1 MSNLIN
7 EINAENILID
17 VQELNRLELIAELE
31 MGIYEAS
38 YWSFDDLVNLV
49 VELRLEALPDGPLQ
63 MNIRQI
69 FLDQDGVLADFES
82 GLTKALGYKVD
93 LKSKKDVYDK
103 EKRKL
108 TAQRLFR
115 NLKPL
120 PDAWKLVDYCM
131 NSGIHTEIL
140 TAAGTVNRTLVIKDK
155 IDWIRRYINPYWI
168 IIPTFKGSQKAAFA
182 HKKAVL
188 IDDRQRNIDAWVEAG
203 GIGILHK
210 TADDTI
216 EQLDEIINAE

>member
-1 MSNLIN
+1 MSK
-7 EINAENILID
+7 
-17 VQELNRLELIAELE
+17 V
-31 MGIYEAS
+31 
-38 YWSFDDLVNLV
+38 
-49 VELRLEALPDGPLQ
+49 
-63 MNIRQI
+63 RQI

-93 LKSKKDVYDK
+93 LKSKHDVYEA

-115 NLKPL
+115 NLEPL
-120 PDAWKLVDYCM
+120 PDAWKLVDFCM

-140 TAAGTVNRTLVIKDK
+140 TAAGTVNRTLVVKDK
-155 IDWIRRYINPYWI
+155 IDWIRRYIHPQWTV
-168 IIPTFKGSQKAAFA
+168 IPTFKGTQKAAFA

-188 IDDRQRNIDAWVEAG
+188 IDDRQRNIDCWVEAG

-210 TADDTI
+210 TADETI
-216 EQLDEIINAE
+216 EQLNYIINTNHGHSE

>member
-1 MSNLIN
+1 MSK
-7 EINAENILID
+7 
-17 VQELNRLELIAELE
+17 V
-31 MGIYEAS
+31 
-38 YWSFDDLVNLV
+38 
-49 VELRLEALPDGPLQ
+49 
-63 MNIRQI
+63 RQI

-93 LKSKKDVYDK
+93 LKSKHDVYDA

-115 NLKPL
+115 NLEPL
-120 PDAWKLVDYCM
+120 PDAWKLVDWCL

-155 IDWIRRYINPYWI
+155 IDWIRRYISPHWI

-182 HKKAVL
+182 HEKAVL
-188 IDDRQRNIDAWVEAG
+188 IDDRPKNIYDWIEAG
-203 GIGILHK
+203 GIGILHT

-216 EQLDEIINAE
+216 KQLDYIISDGHNE

>member
-1 MSNLIN
+1 MSK
-7 EINAENILID
+7 
-17 VQELNRLELIAELE
+17 VK
-31 MGIYEAS
+31 
-38 YWSFDDLVNLV
+38 
-49 VELRLEALPDGPLQ
+49 
-63 MNIRQI
+63 QI

-93 LKSKKDVYDK
+93 VTSPIDVYDI

-115 NLKPL
+115 NLDPL

-140 TAAGTVNRTLVIKDK
+140 TAAGTVNRTLVVKDK
-155 IDWIRRYINPYWI
+155 IDWIRRYVHPHWI
-168 IIPTFKGSQKAAFA
+168 VIPTFSGTQKAAFA

-188 IDDRQRNIDAWVEAG
+188 VDDRQRNIDYWEEAG

-210 TADDTI
+210 TADETI
-216 EQLDEIINAE
+216 EQLDYIISDGQSE

>member
-1 MSNLIN
+1 MSK
-7 EINAENILID
+7 
-17 VQELNRLELIAELE
+17 VK
-31 MGIYEAS
+31 
-38 YWSFDDLVNLV
+38 
-49 VELRLEALPDGPLQ
+49 
-63 MNIRQI
+63 QI

-93 LKSKKDVYDK
+93 VTSPIDVYDI

-115 NLKPL
+115 NLDPL

-140 TAAGTVNRTLVIKDK
+140 TAAGTVNRTLVVKDK
-155 IDWIRRYINPYWI
+155 IDWIRRYVHPHWI
-168 IIPTFKGSQKAAFA
+168 VIPTFSGTQKAAFA
-182 HKKAVL
+182 HKNAVL
-188 IDDRQRNIDAWVEAG
+188 VDDRQRNIDYWVEAG

-210 TADDTI
+210 TADETI
-216 EQLDEIINAE
+216 KQLDYIISDDKSE

>member
-1 MSNLIN
+1 MSK
-7 EINAENILID
+7 
-17 VQELNRLELIAELE
+17 
-31 MGIYEAS
+31 
-38 YWSFDDLVNLV
+38 
-49 VELRLEALPDGPLQ
+49 
-63 MNIRQI
+63 IRQI

-93 LKSKKDVYDK
+93 LKDKKDVYDA

-115 NLKPL
+115 NLDPL

-140 TAAGTVNRTLVIKDK
+140 TAAGTVNRTLVIRDK
-155 IDWIRRYINPYWI
+155 IDWIRRYISPYWI

-188 IDDRQRNIDAWVEAG
+188 IDDRQRNIDTWVEAG

-210 TADDTI
+210 TADETI
-216 EQLDEIINAE
+216 EQLDYLINTDHGHGE

>member
-1 MSNLIN
+1 MSK
-7 EINAENILID
+7 
-17 VQELNRLELIAELE
+17 VK
-31 MGIYEAS
+31 
-38 YWSFDDLVNLV
+38 
-49 VELRLEALPDGPLQ
+49 
-63 MNIRQI
+63 QI

-93 LKSKKDVYDK
+93 VTSPIDVYDI

-115 NLKPL
+115 NLDPL

-140 TAAGTVNRTLVIKDK
+140 TAAGTVNRTLVVKDK
-155 IDWIRRYINPYWI
+155 IDWIRRYVHPHWI
-168 IIPTFKGSQKAAFA
+168 VIPTFYGTQKAAFA

-188 IDDRQRNIDAWVEAG
+188 IDDKQQNIDCWEEAG

-216 EQLDEIINAE
+216 KQLDYIISDGQSK

>member
-1 MSNLIN
+1 MSK
-7 EINAENILID
+7 
-17 VQELNRLELIAELE
+17 VK
-31 MGIYEAS
+31 
-38 YWSFDDLVNLV
+38 
-49 VELRLEALPDGPLQ
+49 
-63 MNIRQI
+63 QI

-93 LKSKKDVYDK
+93 VTSPIDVYDI

-115 NLKPL
+115 NLDPL

-140 TAAGTVNRTLVIKDK
+140 TAAGTVNRTLVVKDK
-155 IDWIRRYINPYWI
+155 IDWIRRYVHPHWI
-168 IIPTFKGSQKAAFA
+168 VIPTFSGTQKAAFA

-188 IDDRQRNIDAWVEAG
+188 IDDRQRNIDYWEEAG

-210 TADDTI
+210 TADETI
-216 EQLDEIINAE
+216 EQLDYIISDDQSE

>member
-1 MSNLIN
+1 
-7 EINAENILID
+7 
-17 VQELNRLELIAELE
+17 
-31 MGIYEAS
+31 
-38 YWSFDDLVNLV
+38 
-49 VELRLEALPDGPLQ
+49 
-63 MNIRQI
+63 MNVRQI

-93 LKSKKDVYDK
+93 LKDKKDVYEA

-108 TAQRLFR
+108 TAQRLFL
-115 NLKPL
+115 NLEPL

-155 IDWIRRYINPYWI
+155 IDWIRRYVHPHWI
-168 IIPTFKGSQKAAFA
+168 VIPTFSGTQKAAFA

-188 IDDRQRNIDAWVEAG
+188 IDDRERNIKCWKEAG
-203 GIGILHK
+203 GIGILHT

-216 EQLDEIINAE
+216 EQLDYILSDGNNE

>member
-1 MSNLIN
+1 MSK
-7 EINAENILID
+7 
-17 VQELNRLELIAELE
+17 VK
-31 MGIYEAS
+31 
-38 YWSFDDLVNLV
+38 
-49 VELRLEALPDGPLQ
+49 
-63 MNIRQI
+63 QI

-82 GLTKALGYKVD
+82 GLTKAVGYKVD
-93 LKSKKDVYDK
+93 VTSPIDVYDI

-115 NLKPL
+115 NLDPL

-155 IDWIRRYINPYWI
+155 IDWIRRYVHPHWI
-168 IIPTFKGSQKAAFA
+168 VIPTFSGTQKAAFA
-182 HKKAVL
+182 HKNAVL
-188 IDDRQRNIDAWVEAG
+188 VDDRQRNIDYWVEAG

-210 TADDTI
+210 TADETI
-216 EQLDEIINAE
+216 KQLDYIIGDDKSE

>member
-1 MSNLIN
+1 MSK
-7 EINAENILID
+7 
-17 VQELNRLELIAELE
+17 V
-31 MGIYEAS
+31 
-38 YWSFDDLVNLV
+38 
-49 VELRLEALPDGPLQ
+49 
-63 MNIRQI
+63 IRQI

-93 LKSKKDVYDK
+93 LKDKKDVYDQ

-108 TAQRLFR
+108 TAQRLFL
-115 NLKPL
+115 NLDPL

-140 TAAGTVNRTLVIKDK
+140 TAAGTVNRTLVIQDK
-155 IDWIRRYINPYWI
+155 IAWIRRHVHPHWI
-168 IIPTFKGSQKAAFA
+168 VIPTFKGSQKAAFA

-188 IDDRQRNIDAWVEAG
+188 IDDRERNIKCWVEAG

-210 TADDTI
+210 TADETI
-216 EQLDEIINAE
+216 KELNDIINAG

>member
-1 MSNLIN
+1 MSK
-7 EINAENILID
+7 
-17 VQELNRLELIAELE
+17 VK
-31 MGIYEAS
+31 
-38 YWSFDDLVNLV
+38 
-49 VELRLEALPDGPLQ
+49 
-63 MNIRQI
+63 QI

-93 LKSKKDVYDK
+93 VTSPIDVYDI

-115 NLKPL
+115 NLDPL

-140 TAAGTVNRTLVIKDK
+140 TAAGTVNRTLVVKDK
-155 IDWIRRYINPYWI
+155 IDWIRRYVHPHWI
-168 IIPTFKGSQKAAFA
+168 VIPTFSGTQKAAFA

-188 IDDRQRNIDAWVEAG
+188 VDDRQRNIDYWEEAG

-210 TADDTI
+210 TADETI
-216 EQLDEIINAE
+216 EQLDYIISDDQSE

>member
-1 MSNLIN
+1 MSK
-7 EINAENILID
+7 
-17 VQELNRLELIAELE
+17 V
-31 MGIYEAS
+31 
-38 YWSFDDLVNLV
+38 
-49 VELRLEALPDGPLQ
+49 
-63 MNIRQI
+63 IRQI

-93 LKSKKDVYDK
+93 LKDKKDVYDA

-108 TAQRLFR
+108 TAQRLFL
-115 NLKPL
+115 NLDPL

-140 TAAGTVNRTLVIKDK
+140 TAAGTVNRTLVIQDK
-155 IDWIRRYINPYWI
+155 IAWIRRHIHPHWI

-188 IDDRQRNIDAWVEAG
+188 IDDRQRNIDTWVEAG

-210 TADDTI
+210 TAADTI
-216 EQLDEIINAE
+216 EQLDNIINVNHGHGE